1 MGRTLPDVSTGK
13 PKAGSKRAIIAW
25 CLFDWADS
33 SFPTVIVTFL
43 FSAYFT
49 TMVAPNRELGT
60 ALWGQA
66 NSASALTA
74 AIAAPLFGAIADQG
88 GRRKPWLFAFSFLCI
103 LATASLWFV
112 RPEAADIVFAL
123 IAYGVATIGFELALV
138 FYNAMLPDLAG
149 PGRVGRV
156 SGWGW
161 GLGYLGGL
169 ACLIVSL
176 LLFVRPDPSP
186 LGLDRAAAE
195 HVRITY
201 PFAALWF
208 AIFAVPIFLLTP
220 DRNLTGMRWLGAL
233 RAGMSTLIETLR
245 RLKKHRDIAIFLC
258 AKMIYIDGLNT
269 LFAFGGVYA
278 AAAFGMSFDDLLIF
292 GIVLNISSGLGA
304 IVFSWVDDWIGAK
317 PTILV
322 ALVAMTVLAASVLVA
337 ESQSAFTTLAI
348 ALGLFVGPVQ
358 AASRSLLARL
368 APPEKRAEFFGLF
381 TLAGKVT
388 AFVGPA
394 LVGWVTFASGSQRAG
409 MATILPFFIVG
420 AIMLVFVKERRLEA
434 TGSSSH

>member
-1 MGRTLPDVSTGK
+1 VERTSGDVSTGK

-25 CLFDWADS
+25 CLFDWANS

-49 TMVAPNRELGT
+49 TAVAPNRELGT

-66 NSASALTA
+66 NSASALAA
-74 AIAAPLFGAIADQG
+74 AIAAPIFGAIADQG
-88 GRRKPWLFAFSFLCI
+88 GRRKPWLFAFSLLCI

-112 RPEAADIVFAL
+112 RPEASGIVFAL

-149 PGRVGRV
+149 PDRVGRV

-176 LLFVRPDPSP
+176 FLFVRPDPSP
-186 LGLDRAAAE
+186 FALDRAAAE
-195 HVRITY
+195 HVRIAY
-201 PFAALWF
+201 PFAAFWF
-208 AIFAVPIFLLTP
+208 AFFAVPIFLLTP
-220 DRNLTGMRWLGAL
+220 DRSLTGMSWRGAL
-233 RAGMSTLIETLR
+233 SSGMSTLIETFR
-245 RLKKHRDIAIFLC
+245 RLKKHRNIAIFLC

-278 AAAFGMSFDDLLIF
+278 AATFSMSFDDLLVF
-292 GIVLNISSGLGA
+292 GIVLNVSSGLGA
-304 IVFSWVDDWIGAK
+304 IAFSWVDDWIGAK

-322 ALVAMTVLAASVLVA
+322 ALAAMIVLAAAVLVV
-337 ESQSAFTTLAI
+337 ESQSGFTILAI
-348 ALGLFVGPVQ
+348 ALGLFFGPVQ

-368 APPEKRAEFFGLF
+368 APSEMRAEFFGLF

-394 LVGWVTFASGSQRAG
+394 LVGWVTYASGSQRAG
-409 MATILPFFIVG
+409 MATILPFFVVG
-420 AIMLVFVKERRLEA
+420 AIVLLFVKERRLEA
-434 TGSSSH
+434 PGSSSQ